1 MVANTAKKIVKKIEA
16 KPVQVINGFPD
27 GAKKRVC
34 AYCRVST
41 AQEEQESSFESQ
53 VNYYTQYITNRN
65 DWTLVDIYADEGI
78 SGTNTAKR
86 KDFLR
91 MIDDCMAGKIDMI
104 ITKSISRF
112 ARNTVDCLHYVRKLK
127 EKGIAVYFET
137 ENIDTLGSTG
147 ELLLTILSGL
157 AQDSSRNQSD
167 VTRWGIQRQFE
178 NGRVLVNTTRFLGYD
193 KNDEGELVI
202 NEKEAEIV
210 RRIFNEYLEGKSYNA
225 IAKGLTRDGIKTG
238 AGNTKWW
245 DSTINGILENEKYY
259 GDALLQKT
267 LTIDF
272 LKHKR
277 IDNKGQAQQFMI
289 EGNHPPIIP
298 KELFDRIQAE
308 KARRAAKF
316 NNIEGDRQKYSNK
329 YPFSGKVFCSDCGNV
344 YRRRQWNSNNPS
356 MKFVWQCKTYIQKGK
371 EACSAKAVDEET
383 LKDAFVRVF
392 NQLYEGRDGFIKA
405 LVENIE
411 KVLLHKPSNMQIE
424 ALDNKIEKMK
434 IELKRLI
441 RFQTSNGVDEEVFR
455 EEYKRVSEELEK
467 LRLQR
472 VDIDKDSIL
481 KESLKGRIDEIIE
494 IIKGRQ
500 EALQEFDEEIFNA
513 LVAKIEVISPTHFIF
528 ELKSGKRIEE
538 DIKSK

>member
-1 MVANTAKKIVKKIEA
+1 MASNTAKKIVKKIEA
-16 KPVQVINGFPD
+16 KPIQVVNGNPE

-53 VNYYTQYITNRN
+53 VNYYTQYITNRRE
-65 DWTLVDIYADEGI
+65 WTLVDIYADEGI

-112 ARNTVDCLHYVRKLK
+112 ARNTVDCLNYVRKLK

-178 NGRVLVNTTRFLGYD
+178 SGRVLVNTTRFLGYD
-193 KNDEGELVI
+193 KNEDGELII

-210 RRIFNEYLEGKSYNA
+210 RRIFNEYIEGKSYNA

-259 GDALLQKT
+259 GDAILQKT
-267 LTIDF
+267 ITVDF

-277 IDNKGQAQQFMI
+277 VDNIGQAQKI
-289 EGNHPPIIP
+289 LVEGNHPPIIS
-298 KELFDRIQAE
+298 KELFDRVQAE
-308 KARRAAKF
+308 KARRAAKYK
-316 NNIEGDRQKYSNK
+316 NVEGDRQKYSNK
-329 YPFSGKVFCSDCGNV
+329 YPFSGKVFCGDCGNV

-356 MKFVWQCKTYIQKGK
+356 KKFVWQCKTYIQKGK
-371 EACSAKAVDEET
+371 DVCAAKAVNEEV

-392 NQLYEGRDGFIKA
+392 NQIYESRESFIKA

-411 KVLLHKPSNMQIE
+411 KVLLHKPSNMEIE
-424 ALDNKIEKMK
+424 ALDNKIEEIK

-441 RFQTSNGVDEEVFR
+441 RFQTSNGIDEEIYL
-455 EEYKRVSEELEK
+455 EEYKRVSDELEK
-467 LRLQR
+467 LRLKR
-472 VDIDKDSIL
+472 TEIDKDSIF
-481 KESLKGRIDEIIE
+481 KESLKGRVDEIIE
-494 IIKGRQ
+494 VIKDRQ
-500 EALQEFDEEIFNA
+500 EALDEFDEGVFNA
-513 LVAKIEVISPTHFIF
+513 LVEKIEVISPTHFIF
-528 ELKSGKRIEE
+528 EFKSGARVEE
-538 DIKSK
+538 KI